1 MLKTPFLPPPFVPPK
16 WGFFIAVSP
25 KTKTALSPILEFQS
39 EFHRLPNMAWLETRH
54 ITPNATAAFDTYLQD
69 LTAKLAN
76 ENTDRAALCRELLA
90 EFLYGTTYTDLET
103 RLPWVALNLDPN
115 NILLEAEH
123 YHVLDVQKFARVK
136 PLLWLWYNF
145 DLSPAAHN
153 MAFGIAFRRIL
164 AQHVFKCC
172 GENIKIFP
180 GVQFSVG
187 YNLSVADDVV
197 IHRNVFIDDIGG
209 VTLHN
214 HVSISDYANI
224 YSHTHS
230 PLESSDV
237 TLKHTTI
244 GAGARITYHSTILAG
259 STISD
264 DAIVGTM
271 SVVTKDIE
279 PHAIAYGIPAKPMR
293 EKIRPPMPTF
303 IDSRIFI
310 RPRDQQA
317 NPEYPM
323 PNTNNHTRAVR
334 TLVSR

>member
-1 MLKTPFLPPPFVPPK
+1 
-16 WGFFIAVSP
+16 
-25 KTKTALSPILEFQS
+25 
-39 EFHRLPNMAWLETRH
+39 MAWLETRH
-54 ITPNATAAFDTYLQD
+54 ITQSASSAFDTYLQD
-69 LTAKLAN
+69 LTAKLSDAN
-76 ENTDRAALCRELLA
+76 TNRALLCRELLA
-90 EFLYGTTYTDLET
+90 QFLYGTTYPELEA

-123 YHVLDVQKFARVK
+123 YQILDKVKFAKVK

-153 MAFGIAFRRIL
+153 MAFGIAFRRVL
-164 AQHVFKCC
+164 AQHIFLRC
-172 GENIKIFP
+172 GKNVKIFP
-180 GVQFSVG
+180 GVQLSVG
-187 YNLSVADDVV
+187 YNLSVGDDVTL
-197 IHRNVFIDDIGG
+197 HRNVFIDDIGG
-209 VTLHN
+209 VTLHS
-214 HVSISDYANI
+214 HVSVSDYANI

-230 PLESSDV
+230 PLETSDV

-279 PHAIAYGIPAKPMR
+279 PHTIAYGIPAKPRR
-293 EKIRPPMPTF
+293 EKLRPPMP
-303 IDSRIFI
+303 IEVDSRVFV
-310 RPRDQQA
+310 RPDDQQGD
-317 NPEYPM
+317 PDYPV
-323 PNTNNHTRAVR
+323 PNTNNATRAIK

>member
-1 MLKTPFLPPPFVPPK
+1 
-16 WGFFIAVSP
+16 
-25 KTKTALSPILEFQS
+25 
-39 EFHRLPNMAWLETRH
+39 MAWLETRH
-54 ITPNATAAFDTYLQD
+54 IPQNATAAFDTYLQD

-76 ENTDRAALCRELLA
+76 ANTDRAKLCRELLA
-90 EFLYGTTYTDLET
+90 EFLYGTSYTDLET

-115 NILLEAEH
+115 NVLLEAEH
-123 YHVLDVQKFARVK
+123 YQTLDLQKFAKVK

-145 DLSPAAHN
+145 DLSPAAQN
-153 MAFGIAFRRIL
+153 MAFGIAFRRVL
-164 AQHVFKCC
+164 AQHIFKHC
-172 GENIKIFP
+172 GQNVKIFP

-187 YNLSVADDVV
+187 YNLSIANDVV

-209 VTLHN
+209 VTLHS

-230 PLESSDV
+230 PLETSDV

-264 DAIVGTM
+264 DAIIGTM

-279 PHAIAYGIPAKPMR
+279 PHTIAYGIPAKPMR
-293 EKIRPPMPTF
+293 EKMRPPMP
-303 IDSRIFI
+303 IEVDSRVFI

-317 NPEYPM
+317 NPEYPIA
-323 PNTNNHTRAVR
+323 NTNNQTRALR